1 MEKLARGLIG
11 EGCTRLSADVCN
23 RRLCIFS
30 SRVQNGSVLSHRSLR
45 INNRPQCLPKCGIR
59 EELYRHLLAADPGAW
74 TRTHEDSRPQTASLH
89 RPARVGDPRGMGD
102 LRKQVAESKHDEAA
116 ERRLKSE
123 ELAAEL
129 RQITSDWQ
137 NDLTFQARRSSPTG
151 IYQLRCHRQSSV
163 GSAYGFT
170 DGGPFAHGPASQQ
183 PWCARS

>member
-1 MEKLARGLIG
+1 MDKDARGQQ
-11 EGCTRLSADVCN
+11 APD
-23 RRLCIFS
+23 
-30 SRVQNGSVLSHRSLR
+30 SVTTPS
-45 INNRPQCLPKCGIR
+45 G
-59 EELYRHLLAADPGAW
+59 
-74 TRTHEDSRPQTASLH
+74 
-89 RPARVGDPRGMGD
+89 RVGDPRGMGD

-170 DGGPFAHGPASQQ
+170 DGGPLRTVPHHNSRGVRAADQVCTVYEAVVSPRSG
-183 PWCARS
+183 ARRYAAAGEA